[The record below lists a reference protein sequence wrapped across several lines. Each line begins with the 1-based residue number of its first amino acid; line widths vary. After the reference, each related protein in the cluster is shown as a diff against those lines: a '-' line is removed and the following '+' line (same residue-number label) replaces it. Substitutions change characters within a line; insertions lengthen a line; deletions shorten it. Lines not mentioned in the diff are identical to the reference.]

1 MKAVFRHELSS
12 YFRTM
17 TGYLFIG
24 FLLLFVGVYSYVY
37 NIQNSLAN
45 FEYVLSGMSF
55 VFLLIIPVLTMGVIA
70 DEKRRN
76 TDQLLYSLPLSM
88 TEVVLGKYFAMLVVL
103 LIPTAIICIYPLVLN
118 LFGNVF
124 LLKTFGAIIG
134 FFFLGA
140 ALIAVGMFVSSLT
153 ESPAVAAGIC
163 FLLLLLN
170 YFMSSLSGYLPA
182 TATPSLI
189 AMTALVLIAALII
202 WMMTRSV
209 GAAGI
214 FAAVAV
220 SILVVLYLVNATW
233 FAGLFPKIMSGLSLF
248 ERFNSFVDG
257 VFDVKALIFYMTVC
271 VLFVFLS
278 IQSMDKRRWS

>member
-118 LFGNVF
+118 LFGNVY

-134 FFFLGA
+134 FFFLGV

-214 FAAVAV
+214 FAAAAV

>member
-118 LFGNVF
+118 LFGNVY

-189 AMTALVLIAALII
+189 AMTALALIAALII

-209 GAAGI
+209 GAAGV
-214 FAAVAV
+214 FAAAAV
-220 SILVVLYLVNATW
+220 SILVILYLVNATW

-271 VLFVFLS
+271 LLFVFLS

>member
-12 YFRTM
+12 YFRNM

-37 NIQNSLAN
+37 NIQNSLSN

-88 TEVVLGKYFAMLVVL
+88 TEVVLGKYFAMLTVL
-103 LIPTAIICIYPLVLN
+103 LIPTVIICIYPLILN
-118 LFGNVF
+118 LFGNVY
-124 LLKTFGAIIG
+124 LMKTFGAIIG

-189 AMTALVLIAALII
+189 ALTALVLITALII
-202 WMMTRSV
+202 WLMTRSV
-209 GAAGI
+209 VAAGI
-214 FAAVAV
+214 FAAAGV
-220 SILVVLYLVNATW
+220 SILVILYLVNATW

-257 VFDVKALIFYMTVC
+257 VFDVKALIFYLTVC

>member
-24 FLLLFVGVYSYVY
+24 FLLLFMGVYSYVY

-118 LFGNVF
+118 LFGNVY

-214 FAAVAV
+214 FAAAAV

>member
-1 MKAVFRHELSS
+1 
-12 YFRTM
+12 M

-70 DEKRRN
+70 DERRRN

-118 LFGNVF
+118 LFGNVY

-189 AMTALVLIAALII
+189 AMTALALIAALII

-214 FAAVAV
+214 FAAAAV
-220 SILVVLYLVNATW
+220 SILVILYLVNATW

-271 VLFVFLS
+271 LLFVFLS

>member
-118 LFGNVF
+118 LFGNVY

-214 FAAVAV
+214 FAAAAV

-271 VLFVFLS
+271 LLFVFLS

>member
-118 LFGNVF
+118 LFGNVY

-209 GAAGI
+209 GVAGI
-214 FAAVAV
+214 FAAAAV
-220 SILVVLYLVNATW
+220 SILVILYLVNATW

>member
-12 YFRTM
+12 YFHTM

-70 DEKRRN
+70 EERRRN

-103 LIPTAIICIYPLVLN
+103 LIPTAIVCLYPLIFN
-118 LFGNVF
+118 LFGNVY
-124 LLKTFGAIIG
+124 LLKTLGAIVG
-134 FFFLGA
+134 FYFLGA

-170 YFMSSLSGYLPA
+170 YFMASLSGYLPA

-189 AMTALVLIAALII
+189 ALTALVLITALII

-209 GAAGI
+209 PVAGFFAAAGI
-214 FAAVAV
+214 AVLL
-220 SILVVLYLVNATW
+220 ILYAVNATW
-233 FAGLFPKIMSGLSLF
+233 FAGLFPNIMSGLSLF
-248 ERFNSFVDG
+248 DRFNSFVDG
-257 VFDVKALIFYMTVC
+257 VFDIRALVFYLTVC

>member
-1 MKAVFRHELSS
+1 MKAVFRHELSF

-24 FLLLFVGVYSYVY
+24 FLLLFVGVYSYVII
-37 NIQNSLAN
+37 IQNHQAN

-70 DEKRRN
+70 DEKRRK

-88 TEVVLGKYFAMLVVL
+88 TDVVLGKYFAMLVVL

-118 LFGNVF
+118 LFGNVS
-124 LLKTFGAIIG
+124 LLKSFVAVIG

-140 ALIAVGMFVSSLT
+140 TLIAFGMFVSSLT

-163 FLLLLLN
+163 FLMLLLN
-170 YFMSSLSGYLPA
+170 YFMSSLSGYLPV
-182 TATPSLI
+182 TATPSLV
-189 AMTALVLIAALII
+189 ALTALVLIAALII

-209 GAAGI
+209 GAAGS
-214 FAAVAV
+214 FAAAAV
-220 SILVVLYLVNATW
+220 LILVILYLVNATW
-233 FAGLFPKIMSGLSLF
+233 FAGLFPNIMSGLSLF
-248 ERFNSFVDG
+248 NRFNSFVGG
-257 VFDVKALIFYMTVC
+257 VIDIKTLIFYLTVC

>member
-118 LFGNVF
+118 LFGNVY

-214 FAAVAV
+214 FAAASV
-220 SILVVLYLVNATW
+220 SILVILYLVNATW

>member
-12 YFRTM
+12 YFHTM

-24 FLLLFVGVYSYVY
+24 FLLLFVGIFSYVY

-70 DEKRRN
+70 EERRRN

-88 TEVVLGKYFAMLVVL
+88 TEVTLGKYFAMLVVL
-103 LIPTAIICIYPLVLN
+103 LIPTLIVCLYPLIFN
-118 LFGNVF
+118 LFGQVY
-124 LLKTFGAIIG
+124 LLKTYGAIVG

-153 ESPAVAAGIC
+153 ENPAIAAGLC
-163 FLLLLLN
+163 FLLLLIN
-170 YFMSSLSGYLPA
+170 YFMSSLSGYLPS
-182 TATPSLI
+182 TATPSLV
-189 AMTALVLIAALII
+189 ALTVVVLLTALILWMMIRNVKISALFALCAEAIVLIL
-202 WMMTRSV
+202 
-209 GAAGI
+209 
-214 FAAVAV
+214 FA
-220 SILVVLYLVNATW
+220 VNSTW
-233 FAGLFPKIMSGLSLF
+233 FAGLFPTIMSKLSLF
-248 ERFNSFVDG
+248 DRFNSFVDG
-257 VFDVKALIFYMTVC
+257 VFDVKALVFYLTVC
-271 VLFVFLS
+271 VFFVFLS

>member
-76 TDQLLYSLPLSM
+76 TDQLVYSLPLSM

-118 LFGNVF
+118 LFGNVY

-214 FAAVAV
+214 FAAAAV

>member
-118 LFGNVF
+118 LFGNVY
-124 LLKTFGAIIG
+124 LLKTIGAIIG

-214 FAAVAV
+214 FAAASV
-220 SILVVLYLVNATW
+220 SILVILYLVNATW

-271 VLFVFLS
+271 LLFVFLS

>member
-118 LFGNVF
+118 LFGNVY

-214 FAAVAV
+214 FAAASV
-220 SILVVLYLVNATW
+220 SILVILYLVNATW

-271 VLFVFLS
+271 LLFVFLS

>member
-118 LFGNVF
+118 LFGNVY

-189 AMTALVLIAALII
+189 AMTALALITALII

-214 FAAVAV
+214 FAAAAV
-220 SILVVLYLVNATW
+220 LILVVLYLVNATW

>member
-70 DEKRRN
+70 DERRRN

-118 LFGNVF
+118 LFGNVY

-214 FAAVAV
+214 FAAASV
-220 SILVVLYLVNATW
+220 SILVILYLVNATW

>member
-118 LFGNVF
+118 LFGNVY

-189 AMTALVLIAALII
+189 TMTALVLIAALII

-214 FAAVAV
+214 FAAASV
-220 SILVVLYLVNATW
+220 SILVILYLVNATW

>member
-118 LFGNVF
+118 LFGNVY

-182 TATPSLI
+182 TAAPSLI

-214 FAAVAV
+214 FAAAAV

>member
-118 LFGNVF
+118 LFGNVY

-214 FAAVAV
+214 FAAAAV

-248 ERFNSFVDG
+248 ERFNSFVDA

>member
-118 LFGNVF
+118 LFGNVY

-189 AMTALVLIAALII
+189 TMTALVLIAALII

-214 FAAVAV
+214 FAAASV

-271 VLFVFLS
+271 LLFVFLS

>member
-118 LFGNVF
+118 LFGNVY

-189 AMTALVLIAALII
+189 AMTALALITALII

-214 FAAVAV
+214 FAAAAV

>member
-118 LFGNVF
+118 LFGNVY

-214 FAAVAV
+214 FAAAAV
-220 SILVVLYLVNATW
+220 SILVILYLVNATW

>member
-70 DEKRRN
+70 DERRRN

-118 LFGNVF
+118 LFGNVY

-189 AMTALVLIAALII
+189 TMTALVLIAALII

-214 FAAVAV
+214 FAAASV
-220 SILVVLYLVNATW
+220 SILVILYLVNATW

>member
-118 LFGNVF
+118 LFGNVY

-209 GAAGI
+209 GAAGV
-214 FAAVAV
+214 FAAAAV

>member
-103 LIPTAIICIYPLVLN
+103 LIPTAIICIYPLVMN
-118 LFGNVF
+118 LFGNVY

-214 FAAVAV
+214 FAAAAV

>member
-70 DEKRRN
+70 DEKRKN

-103 LIPTAIICIYPLVLN
+103 LIPTAVICFYPLILN
-118 LFGNVF
+118 LFGNVY
-124 LLKTFGAIIG
+124 LLKTFGAILG

-170 YFMSSLSGYLPA
+170 IPINIIVHDLTGIYSINSVLP
-182 TATPSLI
+182 LLGGVG
-189 AMTALVLIAALII
+189 LVLV
-202 WMMTRSV
+202 SV
-209 GAAGI
+209 LLTFI
-214 FAAVAV
+214 
-220 SILVVLYLVNATW
+220 
-233 FAGLFPKIMSGLSLF
+233 AGLIPSGLAAKKDPV
-248 ERFNSFVDG
+248 E
-257 VFDVKALIFYMTVC
+257 AL
-271 VLFVFLS
+271 
-278 IQSMDKRRWS
+278 RNE

>member
-70 DEKRRN
+70 DERRRN

-118 LFGNVF
+118 LFGNVY

-209 GAAGI
+209 GAAGV
-214 FAAVAV
+214 FAAAAV
-220 SILVVLYLVNATW
+220 SILVILYLVNATW

>member
-1 MKAVFRHELSS
+1 
-12 YFRTM
+12 
-17 TGYLFIG
+17 
-24 FLLLFVGVYSYVY
+24 
-37 NIQNSLAN
+37 
-45 FEYVLSGMSF
+45 
-55 VFLLIIPVLTMGVIA
+55 
-70 DEKRRN
+70 
-76 TDQLLYSLPLSM
+76 M

-118 LFGNVF
+118 LFGNVY

-214 FAAVAV
+214 FAAAAV

>member
-1 MKAVFRHELSS
+1 
-12 YFRTM
+12 M

-118 LFGNVF
+118 LFGNVY

-214 FAAVAV
+214 FAAAAV

-248 ERFNSFVDG
+248 ERFNSFVDA

>member
-1 MKAVFRHELSS
+1 MKAVFRHEMSS

-70 DEKRRN
+70 DEKRKN

-103 LIPTAIICIYPLVLN
+103 LIPTAVICFYPLILN
-118 LFGNVF
+118 LFGNVY
-124 LLKTFGAIIG
+124 LLKTFGAILG

-189 AMTALVLIAALII
+189 ALTALVLIAALII
-202 WMMTRSV
+202 WMMTKSI

-214 FAAVAV
+214 FAAAGVAV
-220 SILVVLYLVNATW
+220 LVIMYLVNATW
-233 FAGLFPKIMSGLSLF
+233 FAGLFPNIMSGLSLF
-248 ERFNSFVDG
+248 DRFNSFVDG
-257 VFDVKALIFYMTVC
+257 VFDVKALIFYLTVC

>member
-70 DEKRRN
+70 DERRRN

-118 LFGNVF
+118 LFGNVY

-189 AMTALVLIAALII
+189 AMTALALIAALII

-214 FAAVAV
+214 FAAAAV

-271 VLFVFLS
+271 LLFVFLS

>member
-1 MKAVFRHELSS
+1 
-12 YFRTM
+12 M

-118 LFGNVF
+118 LFGNVY

-209 GAAGI
+209 GASEVC
-214 FAAVAV
+214 AAEAE
-220 SILVVLYLVNATW
+220 SILVIL
-233 FAGLFPKIMSGLSLF
+233 
-248 ERFNSFVDG
+248 
-257 VFDVKALIFYMTVC
+257 
-271 VLFVFLS
+271 
-278 IQSMDKRRWS
+278 

>member
-118 LFGNVF
+118 LFGNVY

-170 YFMSSLSGYLPA
+170 YFMSSLSGYLPT

-214 FAAVAV
+214 FAAAAV

>member
-118 LFGNVF
+118 LFGNVY

-202 WMMTRSV
+202 WMTRSV

-214 FAAVAV
+214 FAAAAV

>member
-118 LFGNVF
+118 LFGNVY

-189 AMTALVLIAALII
+189 TMTALVLIAALII

-214 FAAVAV
+214 FAAAAV

-271 VLFVFLS
+271 LLFVFLS

>member
-70 DEKRRN
+70 DERRRN

-118 LFGNVF
+118 LFGNVY

-189 AMTALVLIAALII
+189 AMTALALIAALII

-214 FAAVAV
+214 FAAAAV

>member
-118 LFGNVF
+118 LFGNVY

-209 GAAGI
+209 GAAGV
-214 FAAVAV
+214 FAAAAV
-220 SILVVLYLVNATW
+220 SILVILYLVNATW

>member
-118 LFGNVF
+118 LFGNVY

-214 FAAVAV
+214 FAAATV